1 LSRLV
6 ALLCFGLPLVSVA
19 EPVRAPSPAPR
30 LVLDVGEL
38 PASARPSLTPFKRHA
53 GVELLSPTEP
63 EPPQRDALLASA
75 RRSFGTMSFH
85 RAVAELVAQES
96 LLVDGARPS
105 PQRSARLADLELFL
119 GACMLLDQDPRG
131 AEERFALA
139 RALEPGITVDP
150 IFPPEVGRALAATR
164 PGPMLPVEIVVTPT
178 DGRLWIDGAAGP
190 PRTRL
195 SAGLHY
201 LVLERA
207 DLRPVGRVV
216 RVAKNAGRIELSATA
231 PASTDAALLALRD
244 RSVAKEEAV
253 GVSRLL
259 GAPLWRLSGEGSLIV
274 ADRYA
279 ASDPL
284 RPTQTVRVPA
294 TDAAALEKALCAVDP
309 CEPVRATPSKPVW
322 RRSWFWGVI
331 GGAAAVV
338 VGGVIAG
345 AVIGTR
351 PRDYDVVVR

>member
-1 LSRLV
+1 VLV
-6 ALLCFGLPLVSVA
+6 
-19 EPVRAPSPAPR
+19 PR

-38 PASARPSLTPFKRHA
+38 PEAARPSLTPFKRHA
-53 GVELLSPTEP
+53 GVELLSPSEP
-63 EPPQRDALLASA
+63 DPPQRDALLAGA

-105 PQRSARLADLELFL
+105 PQRSARLADVELFL
-119 GACMLLDQDPRG
+119 GACMLLDQDPRS

-139 RALEPGITVDP
+139 RALEPSIAVDP
-150 IFPPEVGRALAATR
+150 IFPPEVGHALTATR
-164 PGPMLPVEIVVTPT
+164 PGSMVPVEVVLMPA
-178 DGRLWIDGAAGP
+178 DGRLWVDGVIGTP
-190 PRTRL
+190 HTRL

-216 RVAKNAGRIELSATA
+216 RVAKNAGRIELSASA

-244 RSVAKEEAV
+244 PAVGKEEAV

-259 GAPLWRLSGEGSLIV
+259 GAPLWRLSGEGANIV

-279 ASDPL
+279 ATDPL
-284 RPTQTVRVPA
+284 RPTQTVRVPV
-294 TDAAALEKALCAVDP
+294 TDAAALERALCAVDP
-309 CEPVRATPSKPVW
+309 CEAVRATPSRPVW
-322 RRSWFWGVI
+322 RRPWFWGVI

-338 VGGVIAG
+338 IGGVIAG

>member
-1 LSRLV
+1 M
-6 ALLCFGLPLVSVA
+6 A
-19 EPVRAPSPAPR
+19 
-30 LVLDVGEL
+30 
-38 PASARPSLTPFKRHA
+38 
-53 GVELLSPTEP
+53 
-63 EPPQRDALLASA
+63 
-75 RRSFGTMSFH
+75 FH

-96 LLVDGARPS
+96 LLVDGARPT
-105 PQRSARLADLELFL
+105 PQRSSRLADLVLFL

-139 RALEPGITVDP
+139 HALEPGIAVDP
-150 IFPPEVGRALAATR
+150 IFPPEVGRALATTR
-164 PGPMLPVEIVVTPT
+164 PGPIVPVDIVLMPA
-178 DGRLWIDGAAGP
+178 DGRLWVDGVLGP

-195 SAGLHY
+195 STGLHY

-216 RVAKNAGRIELSATA
+216 RVAKNARIELSANA

-244 RSVAKEEAV
+244 RRVGPEEAV

-259 GAPLWRLSGEGSLIV
+259 AAPLWRLTGDNAFIV

-279 ASDPL
+279 ATEPL
-284 RPTQTVRVPA
+284 QPTQTLRVSA
-294 TDAAALEKALCAVDP
+294 TDTAALERALCAIDP
-309 CEPVRATPSKPVW
+309 CEVARTPPARPVW
-322 RRSWFWGVI
+322 RRAWFWGVI

-338 VGGVIAG
+338 LGGVIAG